1 MSALLQSPAQ
11 LVGLPT
17 CVGAQNDDVH
27 ASMQVRLKPDTTNTE
42 ARSITSAAII
52 TYVVSGFS
60 RTRHRIRMLRHEYY
74 VLSKRDAR
82 STAGSSRPAWKVRP
96 LDVLVSHTSAGL
108 KSIGSIL

>member
-1 MSALLQSPAQ
+1 
-11 LVGLPT
+11 
-17 CVGAQNDDVH
+17 
-27 ASMQVRLKPDTTNTE
+27 MQVRLKPDTTNTE

-52 TYVVSGFS
+52 TFVVSGFS

>member
-1 MSALLQSPAQ
+1 
-11 LVGLPT
+11 
-17 CVGAQNDDVH
+17 
-27 ASMQVRLKPDTTNTE
+27 MQVRLKPDTTNTE
-42 ARSITSAAII
+42 ARSITSAAIITYVVSGFIRTLTNTEVRSINHAAII